1 MRRVETRLMA
11 RRRTKRVLKPRAPS
25 RVRKKRTKTKK
36 PRGHQHPEL
45 LGLVLVAF
53 GLFLASVLWA
63 GWNGGY
69 VGGWIGDAFEALVGG
84 LAFALPVA
92 LVVVGGLMVGRSD
105 LVDVRPFRTGLVVFA
120 LGLLLTLGSEGGYLG
135 SGLNDALGLA
145 LGSTGVAIIGVLC
158 LLAGALLL
166 TGASAG
172 ALIRRTA
179 TAARR
184 PLERPQPPTIAA
196 PPELISTARTA
207 PVPLV
212 DAASDYPDVIGQAEP
227 APLIPFPEPESAET
241 PEPDRE
247 SLFNASPAIEDY
259 KLPDRSVLRQS
270 GTNGAAPA
278 EASGQVAHA
287 LVQALTD
294 FGVQASV
301 IGQIVGPRV
310 TRYELQLAPGT
321 KMSKV
326 SALKDDLS
334 YALAT
339 TEIRILAPIP
349 GKQAVGVEVP
359 NLTPNLV
366 TLGDIYDDLPQTAS
380 PVAVWLGKDISG
392 NAVWTDLAR
401 MPHILIAGTTGSGK
415 SGCINTILTSI
426 LLRSTPDEVR
436 MILIDPKRIELSYY
450 EQIPH
455 LLAPVVSSPKEATA
469 VLANVI
475 AEMERRYE
483 RLSVV
488 RARNLPEANRAFRE
502 RGEQPLPYLLVVIDE
517 LADLMMISPQAVEDA
532 IIRLAQKSRAVGI
545 HLVLA
550 TQRPSVDVITGMIK
564 ANVPSR
570 IAFAVSSQ
578 TDSRVIIDQGGAESL
593 LGQGDMLFK
602 PLGTSRLQR
611 VQGAYVGE
619 EEIALI
625 VEQCRAQREQELDP
639 SLLEAPE
646 PPPEDADADEEFDPD
661 EDPLLDRAIEVV
673 VQAQTASTSLLQR
686 RLRVGYTRAGRLID
700 MLERRGIISGYEGSK
715 PRRVLVDEA
724 QLDRVGG

>member
-1 MRRVETRLMA
+1 
-11 RRRTKRVLKPRAPS
+11 VLKPRAPS

-45 LGLVLVAF
+45 LGLALVAF

-84 LAFALPVA
+84 FAFVLPLA

-105 LVDVRPFRTGLVVFA
+105 LVDVRPFRTGLFVFA

-135 SGLNDALGLA
+135 SGLSDALGFA
-145 LGSTGVAIIGVLC
+145 VGATGVAIVGVLC

-172 ALIRRTA
+172 ALLRRGA

-184 PLERPQPPTIAA
+184 PLERPQRETLEPIS
-196 PPELISTARTA
+196 PELISTAHAAA

-227 APLIPFPEPESAET
+227 APLIPFPEPQPQE
-241 PEPDRE
+241 EPDHD
-247 SLFNASPAIEDY
+247 SLFNASPAVDDY
-259 KLPDRSVLRQS
+259 KLPERSVLRKS
-270 GTNGAAPA
+270 GTNGAAPV
-278 EASGQVAHA
+278 EASGQVAQA
-287 LVQALTD
+287 LVEALGH

-401 MPHILIAGTTGSGK
+401 MPHMLIAGTTGSGK

-625 VEQCRAQREQELDP
+625 VEQCRAQRDQELDE

-646 PPPEDADADEEFDPD
+646 PPPEEADADEEFDPD